1 MRSRVA
7 CGVRSLFGILI
18 LLTELKSW
26 PIIKTFQKRVDI
38 YFHLLSVPKG
48 KVHSAR
54 AVGLAPGLLP
64 LAQAGKRFRTDGEFF
79 QMHGHVG
86 DAIPVRSSK
95 DLLDQI

>member
-54 AVGLAPGLLP
+54 AVGLAPHSLVSLAP
-64 LAQAGKRFRTDGEFF
+64 LT
-79 QMHGHVG
+79 HGC
-86 DAIPVRSSK
+86 RSG
-95 DLLDQI
+95 